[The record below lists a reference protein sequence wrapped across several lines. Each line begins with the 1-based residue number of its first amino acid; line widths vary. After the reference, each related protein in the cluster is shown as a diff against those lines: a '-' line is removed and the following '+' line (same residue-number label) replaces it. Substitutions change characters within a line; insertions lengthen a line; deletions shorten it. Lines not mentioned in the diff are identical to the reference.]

1 MSYASVLAD
10 NAPPTEQQPK
20 PDQNLLEGQG
30 NNNHEHNNEH
40 ENDERRNGDHDGKH
54 GDDSSHSNKEA
65 VKEIKKQ
72 VGNPNNQAGAISL
85 INVITLSATA
95 LVALK
100 YWNKP
105 HWDKRVV
112 SAVIVGV
119 SAIMGGQ
126 GYVVKLFTNPQ
137 NKH

>member
-40 ENDERRNGDHDGKH
+40 ENDERRNGDHD
-54 GDDSSHSNKEA
+54 A
-65 VKEIKKQ
+65 VKDIKKQ
-72 VGNPNNQAGAISL
+72 VGDPNNQAGAISL

-126 GYVVKLFTNPQ
+126 GYLVKLFTNPQ